1 MCSDQWGLISVLRT
15 RNVAFL
21 TRNPRSASALATVNP
36 VTAWSVVAA
45 LVAFFLAG
53 FLAEH
58 FVSARL
64 RSHRA
69 RARLSRAKRG
79 ERRAADLLE
88 RLGYRIEG
96 REVETEY
103 AVRVGSASRRVLVR
117 ADYVVARA
125 SRRFVAEVKTGEAAD
140 IGSSA
145 TRRQLL
151 EYERAFAVDG
161 VLLVDPENARV
172 DRVDFRFR
180 RERALLRVAV
190 LAFALGLAVA
200 FALI

>member
-1 MCSDQWGLISVLRT
+1 MADERSG
-15 RNVAFL
+15 NVAFL
-21 TRNPRSASALATVNP
+21 TKNPHSTSARATVNP
-36 VTAWSVVAA
+36 VTASGVVAA
-45 LVAFFLAG
+45 LVAIFLAG
-53 FLAEH
+53 FLASR

-64 RSHRA
+64 RSHRT
-69 RARLSRAKRG
+69 RARLARAKRG
-79 ERRAADLLE
+79 ERQAADLLE

-103 AVRVGSASRRVLVR
+103 AIRVGSASRRVLLR
-117 ADYVVARA
+117 ADYVVSRA
-125 SRRFVAEVKTGEAAD
+125 SRRFVAEVKTGQAAD
-140 IGSSA
+140 VDVSS

-161 VLLVDPENARV
+161 VLLVDPENDRI

-180 RERALLRVAV
+180 RERAVLRVAV

-200 FALI
+200 FVLLR